1 MALTDDNS
9 GIGATMLVGP
19 TGYGGY
25 PMMGG
30 YGGGMG
36 FGGDWA
42 WILLLLLIGG
52 NGWGMGGFGGF
63 GGGLGIDFPWLL
75 NGQNGINNN
84 VNDGFRDAQ
93 LHDSVTSVRDGV
105 SNLATQLCGCCGDIQ
120 MGMANGFAGVQ
131 QSLCNGFAGTTAAV
145 TGAQNAIT
153 QQMNANELANLNRSF
168 AEQTAN
174 MQGFNGVNAGVA
186 DLRYTVATEACA
198 DRAAVGDALQNV
210 TMQNMGN
217 TNAIVNAITAG
228 IQSIK
233 DDLCA
238 DRLDAER
245 RENAN
250 LRSELMYARGQAS
263 QVEQTAQLLAN
274 NNAQT
279 ALFQQGFANEVD
291 ALYNRLNSCPVPT
304 TPVYGRT
311 PIFTCNNG
319 GCGCGN
325 NGF

>member
-1 MALTDDNS
+1 MALTDDNNMVMPV
-9 GIGATMLVGP
+9 APM
-19 TGYGGY
+19 YG
-25 PMMGG
+25 GG

-52 NGWGMGGFGGF
+52 NGWGMGGMGGF
-63 GGGLGIDFPWLL
+63 AGGLGIDFPWLL

-105 SNLATQLCGCCGDIQ
+105 SALATQLCGCCGDIQ

-131 QSLCNGFAGTTAAV
+131 QSLCNGFAGTTAAI
-145 TGAQNAIT
+145 TGAQNAIS
-153 QQMNANELANLNRSF
+153 QQMNTNEIANLNRSF

-174 MQGFNGVNAGVA
+174 MQGFNGVNTGVA

-217 TNAIVNAITAG
+217 TNAIVSAITAG

-233 DDLCA
+233 DDLCQ

-263 QVEQTAQLLAN
+263 QTDQTAQILAN

-291 ALYNRLNSCPVPT
+291 ALYNRLNTCPVPT

-325 NGF
+325 GFAN

>member
-1 MALTDDNS
+1 MALTDDNG

-19 TGYGGY
+19 TGY

-30 YGGGMG
+30 GYGNGGFG

-105 SNLATQLCGCCGDIQ
+105 SNLATQLCGCCGDLQ
-120 MGMANGFAGVQ
+120 MSIANGTAGIQ

-145 TGAQNAIT
+145 TGAQNAIA
-153 QQMNANELANLNRSF
+153 QQMNANEIANLNRSF

-174 MQGFNGVNAGVA
+174 MQGFNGVNTGVA

-233 DDLCA
+233 DDLCQ

-263 QVEQTAQLLAN
+263 QTEQTAQILAN

-291 ALYNRLNSCPVPT
+291 ALYNRLNACPVPT

-319 GCGCGN
+319 CGCGGN
-325 NGF
+325 ASF